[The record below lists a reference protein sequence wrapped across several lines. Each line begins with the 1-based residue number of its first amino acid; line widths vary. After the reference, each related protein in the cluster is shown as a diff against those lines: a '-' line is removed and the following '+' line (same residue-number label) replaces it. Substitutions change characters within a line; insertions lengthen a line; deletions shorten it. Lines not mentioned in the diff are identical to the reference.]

1 MNISE
6 NGKKLLAQW
15 EGFDTRVY
23 DDTAGLPTIGV
34 GHLLTQDELSSGKIR
49 IKHQL
54 VKYHEGLTEQQV
66 YDLLD
71 QDLNRFE
78 RAVNE
83 AATVPLEQR
92 QFDTLVS
99 FSFNVGV
106 AAFKNSTLLE
116 RLNAGDYTEVPSQ
129 LRRWV
134 HSGGKKVQGLVNRR
148 ENEIRLWNGE
158 LG

>member
-23 DDTAGLPTIGV
+23 DDTAGLPTIAV

-54 VKYHEGLTEQQV
+54 VKYHQGLTEQQV

-83 AATVPLEQR
+83 AATVSCVCGRRCAEDAVTFAVQ
-92 QFDTLVS
+92 
-99 FSFNVGV
+99 
-106 AAFKNSTLLE
+106 AFC
-116 RLNAGDYTEVPSQ
+116 
-129 LRRWV
+129 
-134 HSGGKKVQGLVNRR
+134 
-148 ENEIRLWNGE
+148 
-158 LG
+158 